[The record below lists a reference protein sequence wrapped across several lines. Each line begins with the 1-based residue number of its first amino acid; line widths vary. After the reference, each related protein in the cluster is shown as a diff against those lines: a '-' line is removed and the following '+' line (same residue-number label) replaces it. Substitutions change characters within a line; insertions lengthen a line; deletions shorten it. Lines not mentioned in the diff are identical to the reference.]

1 MKNKI
6 LFVLTL
12 IIVFTVSSLAYVSAA
27 NNARIV
33 DNADLLTDSQE
44 TELLSYIDKVS
55 EDKNFDLVFVTVDSL
70 GDKTAFEYADDFFDY
85 NGYGFGSEYD
95 GALFLVSMEDG
106 DWAISTC
113 GEGNR
118 IFDDAVLD
126 SIEYNCV
133 DYLSTGDYY
142 DACFEF
148 ISISEEAIHDFN
160 TFPLFSR
167 LGISLIIGFVIAF
180 ITVSIMK
187 GQLKSVRRQNAA
199 SVYTKAGSMNV
210 TLSNDVF
217 LYSHVSKRAKPKNN
231 SSGGSRT
238 SSSGRSHGGR
248 SGKF

>member
-12 IIVFTVSSLAYVSAA
+12 IIVFTASSLAYVSAA

-55 EDKNFDLVFVTVDSL
+55 ESKNFDLVFVTVDSL
-70 GDKTAFEYADDFFDY
+70 GNKTALEYANDFFEY

-95 GALFLVSMEDG
+95 GALFLVSMEDS

-113 GEGNR
+113 GEGDR

-126 SIEYNCV
+126 SIEYNCD

-142 DACFEF
+142 DVCFEF
-148 ISISEEAIHDFN
+148 ISISEEAIHDYN

-180 ITVSIMK
+180 IT
-187 GQLKSVRRQNAA
+187 KSVPIVR
-199 SVYTKAGSMNV
+199 TI
-210 TLSNDVF
+210 
-217 LYSHVSKRAKPKNN
+217 PI
-231 SSGGSRT
+231 GSRMYAL
-238 SSSGRSHGGR
+238 
-248 SGKF
+248 

>member
-6 LFVLTL
+6 LFMVFFVL
-12 IIVFTVSSLAYVSAA
+12 IFTASSLAYVSAA

-95 GALFLVSMEDG
+95 GALFLVSMEDR
-106 DWAISTC
+106 DWAVSTC
-113 GEGNR
+113 GEGNS
-118 IFDDAVLD
+118 IFDDGVLNY
-126 SIEYNCV
+126 IEYNCV
-133 DYLSTGDYY
+133 DELSVGDYY
-142 DACFEF
+142 SACYNF
-148 ISISEEAIHDFN
+148 ISISEQAIEDYN

-167 LGISLIIGFVIAF
+167 LVISLIIGFVIAF

-231 SSGGSRT
+231 SSGGSHT

>member
-1 MKNKI
+1 M
-6 LFVLTL
+6 LFFVL
-12 IIVFTVSSLAYVSAA
+12 IFTASSLAYVSAA

-44 TELLSYIDKVS
+44 AELLSYIDKVS

-95 GALFLVSMEDG
+95 GALFLVSMEDR
-106 DWAISTC
+106 DWAVSTC
-113 GEGNR
+113 GVGNS
-118 IFDDAVLD
+118 IFDDGVLNY
-126 SIEYNCV
+126 IEYNCV
-133 DYLSTGDYY
+133 DELSAGDYY
-142 DACFEF
+142 SACYNF
-148 ISISEEAIHDFN
+148 ISISEQAIEDYN

-167 LGISLIIGFVIAF
+167 LVISLIIGFVIAF